1 MIWGDPIYKLGS
13 IYLEKVLH
21 NMGSSNDQLKFG
33 ETGKKGIQPRYVIY
47 TIQGEFRASYHGG
60 SHMPDKENPDG
71 YMQKNISQKFF
82 SYAEILEAKET
93 AEQLGI

>member
-21 NMGSSNDQLKFG
+21 NMKSSNELLKFG
-33 ETGKKGIQPRYVIY
+33 ETGKKGIQPRYVIF
-47 TIQGEFRASYHGG
+47 TIQGESRAYHGG

-71 YMQKNISQKFF
+71 YIPKNISEKSF
-82 SYAEILEAKET
+82 SYEEILEAKKT